1 MLLKN
6 THREK
11 ASVLILKQNFQE
23 NRVVTIKTP
32 FFLIGPLL
40 TPYSKCLDIGFWQGN
55 FVWKCCIFNLSA
67 FNLKKVLQL
76 FEKGFR
82 FPENMPISQTE
93 GDFENP

>member
-55 FVWKCCIFNLSA
+55 FV
-67 FNLKKVLQL
+67 
-76 FEKGFR
+76 
-82 FPENMPISQTE
+82 
-93 GDFENP
+93 